1 MPGDAN
7 IRASDAD
14 RDRAAAALRE
24 HLAAGRLTIE
34 EFDERLDL
42 AYAAKTLGEL
52 DELMADLPASDLGP
66 LPGSSLDRPAAGST
80 LTGRPPDRPI
90 QARPGRYP
98 PARRTPWAAWLAISL
113 VLLMIWVA
121 SGATGGLWFLWVVIP
136 LGALIL
142 ARSITGGPARRERR
156 SARPRH
162 GRGYRDDQA
171 RRYRGYGDDQAGR
184 YPPR

>member
-1 MPGDAN
+1 MPGDAK

-34 EFDERLDL
+34 EFDERLDR

-52 DELMADLPASDLGP
+52 DELMADLPTSDLGQ
-66 LPGSSLDRPAAGST
+66 LPGSSLDRRAADPMPA
-80 LTGRPPDRPI
+80 GRHPDWPI
-90 QARPGRYP
+90 QAGMGRFP
-98 PARRTPWAAWLAISL
+98 PARRTAWGSWVAISL
-113 VLLMIWVA
+113 ILFMIWLA

-142 ARSITGGPARRERR
+142 ARSISGGPARRERR
-156 SARPRH
+156 SAR
-162 GRGYRDDQA
+162 
-171 RRYRGYGDDQAGR
+171 RRYRGYRYDQAGR

>member
-1 MPGDAN
+1 MPDDAR

-34 EFDERLDL
+34 EFDERLDR

-52 DELMADLPASDLGP
+52 DELMADLPTSDFGQ
-66 LPGSSLDRPAAGST
+66 LPGSSLDRAAAGPMSA
-80 LTGRPPDRPI
+80 GRHPDWPI
-90 QARPGRYP
+90 QAPPGRLS
-98 PARRTPWAAWLAISL
+98 PARRTAWGSWLAIAL
-113 VLLMIWVA
+113 VLFVIWAA
-121 SGATGGLWFLWVVIP
+121 SGAAGGLWFLWVVIP

-156 SARPRH
+156 SARRRY
-162 GRGYRDDQA
+162 RGYGDDQA
-171 RRYRGYGDDQAGR
+171 GRYRGYGDDQAGR

>member
-1 MPGDAN
+1 MPGDAK

-34 EFDERLDL
+34 EFDERLDR
-42 AYAAKTLGEL
+42 AYAAKTLGQL
-52 DELMADLPASDLGP
+52 DELMTDLPTSDLGQ
-66 LPGSSLDRPAAGST
+66 LPGSSVDRSVADPMLAG
-80 LTGRPPDRPI
+80 RH
-90 QARPGRYP
+90 PGRSIQP
-98 PARRTPWAAWLAISL
+98 PPGRFPPVGRAAWGSWLTISL

-156 SARPRH
+156 SARR
-162 GRGYRDDQA
+162 RYREYGHDQA
-171 RRYRGYGDDQAGR
+171 RRY
-184 YPPR
+184 PPR

>member
-1 MPGDAN
+1 MPGDAK

-34 EFDERLDL
+34 EFDERLDR

-52 DELMADLPASDLGP
+52 DELMADLPTADLDQ
-66 LPGSSLDRPAAGST
+66 LPGSSLDRPAAGPMPA
-80 LTGRPPDRPI
+80 GRHPDRPI
-90 QARPGRYP
+90 QAGPRGFP
-98 PARRTPWAAWLAISL
+98 PARRTAWRSWLVISL
-113 VLLMIWVA
+113 ILFMIWVA
-121 SGATGGLWFLWVVIP
+121 SGATGSLWFLWVVIP

-142 ARSITGGPARRERR
+142 VRSIMGGPARRERR

-162 GRGYRDDQA
+162 DHGYRDDQA
-171 RRYRGYGDDQAGR
+171 RR
-184 YPPR
+184 